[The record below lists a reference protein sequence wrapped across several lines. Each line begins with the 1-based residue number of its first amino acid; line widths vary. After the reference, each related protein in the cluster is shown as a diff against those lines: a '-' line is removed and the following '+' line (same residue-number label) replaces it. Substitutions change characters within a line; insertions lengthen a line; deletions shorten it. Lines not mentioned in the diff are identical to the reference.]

1 MGDFT
6 FSIGIRRK
14 TKKDT
19 KDKKHTRRYIHSPS
33 NQPLVNYTFIP
44 YTGKRWRLPEKWST
58 QDTLTK
64 KFNSVTG
71 FSDIYE
77 AINHVKENTCSEPFL
92 FSFNDFPTGFEAPPL
107 ILDSM
112 IRYKNKEQTE
122 WKTILYMLL
131 SIKCI
136 SNMLTKYAIR
146 FKVKKAKA
154 RIINTVDVV
163 TMEIPVKPIYITD
176 MIQKCTYVY
185 EASTLFKAMTCR
197 LLTSDYMFV
206 NPMEPINLLSNE
218 PFRLGQNIA
227 VFNALKAHGEIS
239 WVLDRFRLAKF
250 NINTFKLKNK
260 QALKLESIS
269 FHFLH
274 QPECSKETVI
284 DYFDLMCDKRNMEY
298 SYVVWFKDNYN
309 NKKYS
314 AYIQKWITLT
324 RKYYE
329 FSELNEPIKLEY
341 NARKCNILLDEIKDI
356 IQ

>member
-1 MGDFT
+1 MGEFA
-6 FSIGIRRK
+6 FSMGIR
-14 TKKDT
+14 TKAKAK
-19 KDKKHTRRYIHSPS
+19 KDKKHARQYIHSS
-33 NQPLVNYTFIP
+33 NEPLVKYTFNP
-44 YTGKRWRLPEKWST
+44 YTGYRLRLPEKWST
-58 QDTLTK
+58 NALTK
-64 KFNSVTG
+64 KFNSITG

-77 AINHVKENTCSEPFL
+77 SINIVKENAFKDPFL
-92 FSFNDFPTGFEAPPL
+92 FSFKNIPSNFEVPP
-107 ILDSM
+107 IVLDSM
-112 IRYKNKEQTE
+112 MRYKNNEQSE
-122 WKTILYMLL
+122 WKTILHILITL
-131 SIKCI
+131 KSINKY
-136 SNMLTKYAIR
+136 LTKYANR
-146 FKVKKAKA
+146 YKVNKAKTH
-154 RIINTVDVV
+154 IINTVDVV
-163 TMEIPVKPIYITD
+163 TMEIPVKPIYVTD

-185 EASTLFKAMTCR
+185 EASTLYKAMTCR

-227 VFNALKAHGEIS
+227 VFNALKACGEIS
-239 WVLDRFRLAKF
+239 WVLDRFRLARF
-250 NINTFKLKNK
+250 NMNTFKLKNK

-298 SYVVWFKDNYN
+298 SYVVWFKDNYK
-309 NKKYS
+309 NKMHS

-341 NARKCNILLDEIKDI
+341 NARKCNILLDEIKNI